1 MINAAI
7 RDIDALTPETALMCR
22 AFLLRSKAEGL
33 EVFVTETRRSSERQA
48 ALYAMGRTMP
58 GRIVTRSKASTG
70 KHEFGLAFDVA
81 FKGANLYPSDVKTWA
96 RLGSIGKACGL
107 TWGGE
112 FKGVDS
118 VHFENNVRLKMNEFD
133 SNETAKP
140 VADNVEAVAV
150 MEKKALPM
158 PTLKSVK
165 ATAIAASIVPV
176 VLMALPAIAYVF
188 PAITPFIGAI
198 NALAKMF
205 GYGV

>member
-7 RDIDALTPETALMCR
+7 HDIDALTPETALMCR
-22 AFLLRSKAEGL
+22 TFLLRSKAEGL

-58 GRIVTRSKASTG
+58 GRIVTRSKAGTG

-81 FKGANLYPSDVKTWA
+81 FRGANLYPSDFKTWA

-118 VHFENNVRLKMNEFD
+118 VHFENNSEVKIMIDEETMNRAQATVSEV
-133 SNETAKP
+133 EKP
-140 VADNVEAVAV
+140 
-150 MEKKALPM
+150 KK
-158 PTLKSVK
+158 T
-165 ATAIAASIVPV
+165 IPV
-176 VLMALPAIAYVF
+176 VKTVAISASVTALLALLPTIAIVF
-188 PAITPFIGAI
+188 PAITPFIGVI
-198 NALAKMF
+198 NVLAGLL
-205 GYGV
+205 GYGA

>member
-1 MINAAI
+1 MSNAAI

-58 GRIVTRSKASTG
+58 GRIVTRSKSGTG

-81 FKGANLYPSDVKTWA
+81 FRGANLYPSDFKTWA

-118 VHFENNVRLKMNEFD
+118 VHFENNVRSKMNEFD

-140 VADNVEAVAV
+140 VAATVAIAVPAAV
-150 MEKKALPM
+150 VPAAVVEKKSVTFKDVAKISGVVVLALPYLATFF
-158 PTLKSVK
+158 PQYALFFK
-165 ATAIAASIVPV
+165 AVGAAIG
-176 VLMALPAIAYVF
+176 VLSA
-188 PAITPFIGAI
+188 
-198 NALAKMF
+198 
-205 GYGV
+205 